1 MKVLIILFT
10 VSILTVLLFL
20 LYLLY
25 NKYTYNTYDKYKEKY
40 NKGNKQNIK
49 ILNLVLYSKGKE
61 YDKMYNITR
70 NYYSRFYPQVK
81 TIYYM
86 FDEQVKEPIIMKD
99 ILLIPGKETYIP
111 GILDKTLKAIEFVKG
126 IKELD
131 YDYLLRSN
139 ISTVVNIRMLLN
151 YLSSNP
157 GVDYGGSW
165 KMTHLRKGFRDP
177 GNGITND
184 RYDGLDFI
192 SGTGIILSKRAVD
205 NLLKNKDKIDYSVI
219 DDVSIGQFFR
229 QNTNIKPLS
238 FNLTVVYEENKEENT
253 KNKDIR
259 ENIFIRNRS
268 SDREKDVKNMEFIIS
283 LL

>member
-1 MKVLIILFT
+1 MKLLIILFT
-10 VSILTVLLFL
+10 VSILTVLLYFI
-20 LYLLY
+20 YKN
-25 NKYTYNTYDKYKEKY
+25 NKCKEKY
-40 NKGNKQNIK
+40 RENNSNIK

-70 NYYSRFYPQVK
+70 KYYSRFYPQVN

-86 FDEQVKEPIIMKD
+86 FDERVNKPTITND
-99 ILLIPGKETYIP
+99 ILIIPGKETYIP
-111 GILDKTLKAIEFVKG
+111 GILDKTLKAIEFTKG
-126 IKELD
+126 IKELN

-139 ISTVVNIRMLLN
+139 ISTVVNIKMLLN
-151 YLSSNP
+151 YLSNNQNI
-157 GVDYGGSW
+157 DYGGSW

-205 NLLKNKDKIDYSVI
+205 TLLKNKDKIDYSVI
-219 DDVSIGQFFR
+219 DDVSIGQFFK
-229 QNTNIKPLS
+229 QNTTIKPLS
-238 FNLTVVYEENKEENT
+238 FNLTMSYQDYEENKNI
-253 KNKDIR
+253 KDLKDVINK
-259 ENIFIRNRS
+259 NIFIRNRS